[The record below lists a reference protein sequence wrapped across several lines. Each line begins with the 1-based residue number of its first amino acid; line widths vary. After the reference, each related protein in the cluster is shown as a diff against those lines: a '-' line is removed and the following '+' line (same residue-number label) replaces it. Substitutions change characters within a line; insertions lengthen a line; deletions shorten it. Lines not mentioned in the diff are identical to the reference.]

1 MLERRQLA
9 VSFSYPER
17 IAAFLNEAMTVVKI
31 LLVASYAPSLVNFRG
46 PLIRALVGQGHDVH
60 VAAPDAVAEIA
71 ASGLATLVTA
81 HDTPLDR
88 TGTGPLANL
97 LAIAAYRR
105 LIRRVRP
112 THILSYMIK
121 PVVFATLAAR
131 LAGVPHRFALL
142 NGLGYVFESRTL
154 RARVLRGLIW
164 PLYRTALGGAAAV
177 IFQNPDDEATLRRL
191 RLMSSGQRTIVVN
204 GSGVDLQHFVPA
216 PLAAGRIVLLIA
228 RLVKAKGV
236 LDFVAAARIARERDP
251 RIVFQLA
258 GWIDAANPLA
268 ISRTEL
274 DSWIAEGSIEYLGSL
289 DDVRPALAACTLF
302 CLPSYY
308 EGTPRA
314 VLEALATG
322 RPIVTTD
329 VPGCRETVR
338 DGWNG
343 YLVPPRDP
351 QALADAILAVFDDR
365 ERTTRMA
372 AASLTYARSR
382 YDVVAVNAAMMNG
395 MGLAA

>member
-1 MLERRQLA
+1 M
-9 VSFSYPER
+9 
-17 IAAFLNEAMTVVKI
+17 VKI
-31 LLVASYAPSLVNFRG
+31 LLVASFAPSLANFRG
-46 PLIRALVGQGHDVH
+46 PLIRALVAQGHDVH
-60 VAAPDAVAEIA
+60 VAAPGAVAEIA
-71 ASGLATLVTA
+71 GSDLTTLVTA

-88 TGTGPLANL
+88 TGTGLLANM
-97 LAIAAYRR
+97 LAIATYHR
-105 LIRRVRP
+105 LMRMLRP
-112 THILSYMIK
+112 SHVLSYTIK

-142 NGLGYVFESRTL
+142 TGLGYVFESRTL
-154 RARVLRGLIW
+154 RARLLRRLIW
-164 PLYRTALGGAAAV
+164 PLYRAALGGAEAV

-191 RLMSSGQRTIVVN
+191 RLLTPGQRTLVVN
-204 GSGVDLQHFVPA
+204 GSGVDLAHFTPA
-216 PLAAGRIVLLIA
+216 PLAPGRVVLMIA

-236 LDFVAAARIARERDP
+236 LDFVAAARLVRASEP
-251 RIVFQLA
+251 GIVFRLV

-268 ISRTEL
+268 ISRAEL
-274 DSWIAEGSIEYLGSL
+274 DGWVADGSIDYLGPL
-289 DDVRPALAACTLF
+289 DDVRPALAACTVF

-308 EGTPRA
+308 EGTPRT

-351 QALADAILAVFDDR
+351 QALAEAILAVLGDR
-365 ERTTRMA
+365 ARANEMA
-372 AASLTYARSR
+372 AASLAYVCAR
-382 YDVVAVNAAMMNG
+382 YDVVNVNAAMIEG
-395 MGLAA
+395 MGLMA

>member
-1 MLERRQLA
+1 MAR
-9 VSFSYPER
+9 
-17 IAAFLNEAMTVVKI
+17 I
-31 LLVASYAPSLVNFRG
+31 LLIASFAPSLANFRG
-46 PLIRALVGQGHDVH
+46 PLIRALVARGHDVH
-60 VAAPDAVAEIA
+60 VAAPGAVAEIA
-71 ASGLATLVTA
+71 GSNLVTLVTA

-88 TGTGPLANL
+88 TGIGPLANL
-97 LAIAAYRR
+97 RAIAAYYR
-105 LIRRVRP
+105 LIRRVGP
-112 THILSYMIK
+112 THVLSYMIK

-154 RARVLRGLIW
+154 RARVLRRLIS
-164 PLYRTALGGAAAV
+164 PLYRAALEGTEAV

-191 RLMSSGQRTIVVN
+191 RLVSRRQRTIVVN
-204 GSGVDLQHFVPA
+204 GSGVDLAYFTPA

-228 RLVKAKGV
+228 RLVQAKGI
-236 LDFVAAARIARERDP
+236 LDFVAAARITRRRDP
-251 RIVFQLA
+251 SIIFRLA
-258 GWIDAANPLA
+258 GWIDTANPMA
-268 ISRTEL
+268 ITRTEL
-274 DSWIAEGSIEYLGSL
+274 DSWIADGSIEYLGEL
-289 DDVRPALAACTLF
+289 DDVRPALAACSLF

-314 VLEALATG
+314 VLEAMATG
-322 RPIVTTD
+322 RPVVTTD

-351 QALADAILAVFDDR
+351 QAIADAILAVFDDQD
-365 ERTTRMA
+365 RTDRMA
-372 AASLTYARSR
+372 AASLSYARTR
-382 YDVVAVNAAMMNG
+382 YDVVNVNAAMIDC